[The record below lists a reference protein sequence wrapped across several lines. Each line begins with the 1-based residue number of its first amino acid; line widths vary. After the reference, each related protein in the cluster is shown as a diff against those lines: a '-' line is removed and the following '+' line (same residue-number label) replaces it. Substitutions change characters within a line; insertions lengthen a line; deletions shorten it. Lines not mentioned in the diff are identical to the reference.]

1 MIGKNDVIIYILLIS
16 LEYRRSCGTWQS
28 IFDNVW
34 KLLLCM
40 ATNTIGFLNVQFNNE
55 HVMELFCYKNNR
67 AKGVCAKLFMIFN
80 CEPYKKGKVTLCVIR
95 SLLWICYI
103 SIRFSIQVTSS
114 IPLISSMSRLFILHL
129 QLLRHDIIHI
139 YFIRYLDQCSL
150 CSAFLQY
157 INRVW
162 KIIYLICRYTIKYS
176 YPY

>member
-1 MIGKNDVIIYILLIS
+1 
-16 LEYRRSCGTWQS
+16 
-28 IFDNVW
+28 
-34 KLLLCM
+34 M

-139 YFIRYLDQCSL
+139 HIYFIRYLDQCSL
-150 CSAFLQY
+150 CTAFLHY
-157 INRVW
+157 VNRIW
-162 KIIYLICRYTIKYS
+162 KIIYLVGRLSNIYILIEYTTLMSQTENDYS
-176 YPY
+176 FFKIYVIWLA

>member
-1 MIGKNDVIIYILLIS
+1 MKQGRPIIIGKNDVIIYILLIS

-80 CEPYKKGKVTLCVIR
+80 CKLYKKGKVTLCVIR
-95 SLLWICYI
+95 SLLLNMLY
-103 SIRFSIQVTSS
+103 FYTFFYTSS
-114 IPLISSMSRLFILHL
+114 IFNSSHIVDVKVIHL
-129 QLLRHDIIHI
+129 TL
-139 YFIRYLDQCSL
+139 
-150 CSAFLQY
+150 A
-157 INRVW
+157 V
-162 KIIYLICRYTIKYS
+162 T
-176 YPY
+176 